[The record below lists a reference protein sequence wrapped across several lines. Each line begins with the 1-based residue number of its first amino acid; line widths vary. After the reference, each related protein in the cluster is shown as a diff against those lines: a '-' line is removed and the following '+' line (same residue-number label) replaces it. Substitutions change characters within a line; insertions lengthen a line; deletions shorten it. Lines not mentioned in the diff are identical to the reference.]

1 MKSYVGLL
9 YSQFEFTLR
18 TYHES
23 IYIVDIVDNISF
35 RILLFL
41 SILRVVNLSQNTVL
55 KKNPQNSDASI
66 LKKNK
71 FSERTRGPSTSSY
84 IKGILVLLP

>member
-71 FSERTRGPSTSSY
+71 FSERT
-84 IKGILVLLP
+84 